1 MRTLFGLLM
10 IGLMLLPNVAQAQA
24 RHDGRFDGI
33 EYFGDS
39 SEGFFGDYFGDS
51 SEGFFGDPS
60 SGYHGMPLRE
70 LDEPVRR
77 YRVAKSSDTPY
88 LTISPERVIQFD
100 PDIYGD

>member
-10 IGLMLLPNVAQAQA
+10 FGLMLLPNVAQAQA

-33 EYFGDS
+33 E
-39 SEGFFGDYFGDS
+39 YFGDS

>member
-33 EYFGDS
+33 EYFGN
-39 SEGFFGDYFGDS
+39 S

>member
-10 IGLMLLPNVAQAQA
+10 IGLMLLPNAAQAQA

-33 EYFGDS
+33 E
-39 SEGFFGDYFGDS
+39 YFGDS

-100 PDIYGD
+100 ADIYGD

>member
-1 MRTLFGLLM
+1 
-10 IGLMLLPNVAQAQA
+10 
-24 RHDGRFDGI
+24 
-33 EYFGDS
+33 
-39 SEGFFGDYFGDS
+39 
-51 SEGFFGDPS
+51 
-60 SGYHGMPLRE
+60 MPLRE